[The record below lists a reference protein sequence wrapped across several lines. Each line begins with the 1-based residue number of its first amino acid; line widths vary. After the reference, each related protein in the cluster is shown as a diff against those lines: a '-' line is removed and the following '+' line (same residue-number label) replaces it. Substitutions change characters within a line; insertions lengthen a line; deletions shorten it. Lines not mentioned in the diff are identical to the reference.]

1 MDARDDMVFYPLFVW
16 ISNET
21 YLVFIF
27 YVKFSSQFFKGDNF
41 IESENTQ
48 YACITDMKFIS
59 VACIDKHSDNAQLT
73 AHRYHTSWTIK
84 VAQVSAGTGQRFS
97 SLSNVLMLNYI
108 QCDLIDHDEK
118 GEFIV

>member
-1 MDARDDMVFYPLFVW
+1 M
-16 ISNET
+16 
-21 YLVFIF
+21 
-27 YVKFSSQFFKGDNF
+27 KFSSQLFQGDNF
-41 IESENTQ
+41 IESENVQ

-59 VACIDKHSDNAQLT
+59 VACIDEHSDNVQLT
-73 AHRYHTSWTIK
+73 AHRHHTSRTIK

-97 SLSNVLMLNYI
+97 SLSNVLMLYYI